1 MFCNNVSALSQVL
14 VERHLQLSRDY
25 GCSLTQAGAK
35 CSKYD
40 LRCKNCVSLSSHRD
54 SQAYSR
60 EVFAKHCALFR
71 RFFSVRVRPLLNVT
85 TSPRMKTG
93 SAPDTRRELEA
104 LLRSRVPLVVVETR
118 DEPRALQL
126 LTSLCSRLVAGT
138 HTPLFQWTVTDGL
151 KRVDIDLGGA
161 QRHNSE
167 PPEVLKSI
175 RATDKAGIYVL
186 LDFHPY
192 LTDPVHVRLLKD
204 ICQDYAKCAR
214 TVVLLSHEIA
224 LPRELE
230 HFAARFELAFPGRGE
245 RHMIVEKVAAEW
257 TKVNGSRV
265 RTDKK
270 SLELLVENL
279 AGLSTGDTERL
290 ARQAIFDDGALQL
303 TDLPA
308 VMQAKYALLNRSGV
322 LAFEYD
328 TAKFADLGGMN
339 RLKEWL
345 RQRRPAFDGS
355 ANTSVRLDPPK
366 GLLLLGVQGCGK
378 SVAARAATGIFG
390 VPLLRLDFAAI
401 HNKYIGESE
410 RNLRETLATA
420 DVMSPC
426 VLWIDEIEKGVATG
440 DGDSGTSR
448 RLLGTFLTWLAEKK
462 SKVFVVATANDI
474 SALPPE
480 LIRKGRF
487 DEIFFVDL
495 PSAAIRATILTI
507 HASKRDVTLSEAHIA
522 QLAEACDGFSGA
534 EIEQAIVS
542 AVYSAHAKNEPVSAA
557 HVLQE
562 IQATRPLSV
571 VMGERIA
578 DLRAWA
584 AERTVAA
591 D

>member
-1 MFCNNVSALSQVL
+1 M
-14 VERHLQLSRDY
+14 
-25 GCSLTQAGAK
+25 
-35 CSKYD
+35 
-40 LRCKNCVSLSSHRD
+40 
-54 SQAYSR
+54 
-60 EVFAKHCALFR
+60 
-71 RFFSVRVRPLLNVT
+71 T
-85 TSPRMKTG
+85 TTAA
-93 SAPDTRRELEA
+93 APDTRRELEA
-104 LLRSRVPLVVVETR
+104 LLRSRVPLIVIETR

-126 LTSLCSRLVAGT
+126 LSSLCIRLTPGT
-138 HTPLFQWTVTDGL
+138 HTPLFSWTITDGL
-151 KRVDIDLGGA
+151 KRVDIDLGA
-161 QRHNSE
+161 PQRHNSE
-167 PPEVLKSI
+167 PQEILKSI
-175 RATDKAGIYVL
+175 RATDKQGIYVL
-186 LDFHPY
+186 LDFHPF
-192 LTDPVHVRLLKD
+192 LNEPLHVRLLKD

-214 TVVLLSHEIA
+214 TLVLLSHEVT

-230 HFAARFELAFPGRGE
+230 HFAARFELAFPDRAE
-245 RHMIVEKVAAEW
+245 RHMIVEKVASEW
-257 TKVNGSRV
+257 TKVNGSKV
-265 RTDKK
+265 RADRK
-270 SLELLVENL
+270 SLDLLVENL

-328 TAKFADLGGMN
+328 TAKFADLGGMA

-345 RQRRPAFDGS
+345 KQRRPAFDGS
-355 ANTSVRLDPPK
+355 ATTKLDPPK

-378 SVAARAATGIFG
+378 SVAARAAAGIFG

-420 DVMSPC
+420 DIMSPC
-426 VLWIDEIEKGVATG
+426 VLWIDEIEKGVSTG
-440 DGDSGTSR
+440 EGDSGTSR

-495 PSAAIRATILTI
+495 PTADVRATILSI
-507 HASKRDVTLSEAHIA
+507 HAEKRAVKLTDTHIKL
-522 QLAEACDGFSGA
+522 LAEACDGFSGA

-542 AVYSAHAKNEPVSAA
+542 AVYSAHAKNELVNAS

-562 IQATRPLSV
+562 IKATRPLSI
-571 VMGERIA
+571 VMAERIEE
-578 DLRAWA
+578 LREWA
-584 AERTVAA
+584 AERTVSAN
-591 D
+591 